1 MEEGPGVGSSSAWA
15 LVSVTREGA
24 IEEGLEACREMP
36 GLNLALMGLL
46 TFGATLAW
54 RSSKLMVPAC
64 LDGERSVK
72 QFSFVID

>member
-1 MEEGPGVGSSSAWA
+1 MEEGPGVGSSLAWA

-24 IEEGLEACREMP
+24 TEEGLEACRETP

-54 RSSKLMVPAC
+54 RSSKLMVPVC
-64 LDGERSVK
+64 LDGERSVT